1 MEALYVDLDGVLADF
16 DRGVLELCG
25 LPPRHVDL
33 SIRQMW
39 RALAKAPDFF
49 GSLELMPDAMT
60 LWERCL
66 PLAPTILTGLPH
78 GGWAEPQKRAW
89 CARVLGPEVPVIT
102 CMSRDKPQWSAPGH
116 VLIDDRISAQDPWE
130 AEGGTFVLH
139 TSVETTLLEL
149 ERLTANA

>member
-25 LPPRHVDL
+25 LPPGDPEL
-33 SIRQMW
+33 SMRQMW
-39 RALAKAPDFF
+39 RSLARAENFF
-49 GSLELMPDAMT
+49 GELELMPDAME

-66 PLAPTILTGLPH
+66 PHSPTILTGLPH

-89 CARVLGPEVPVIT
+89 CARVLGPEIPVIT

-116 VLIDDRISAQDPWE
+116 VLIDDRLKAKEPWE
-130 AEGGTFVLH
+130 AAGGTFILH
-139 TSVETTLLEL
+139 TSAAASVQALEALLG
-149 ERLTANA
+149 